1 MKMGTYIQSP
11 GNRSLGYQD
20 REMIGKYKILVAKT
34 SIRNP
39 KVGSAGTGFAAA
51 ATDMEVAT
59 IKTLAPK

>member
-1 MKMGTYIQSP
+1 MGTYIQFP
-11 GNRSLGYQD
+11 GNHCLGYQD

-39 KVGSAGTGFAAA
+39 KVGSAGTGFAPVT
-51 ATDMEVAT
+51 TDMEVAT

>member
-1 MKMGTYIQSP
+1 MGTYIQFP
-11 GNRSLGYQD
+11 GNHCLGYQD

-39 KVGSAGTGFAAA
+39 KVGSAGTGFAAVT
-51 ATDMEVAT
+51 TDMEVAT